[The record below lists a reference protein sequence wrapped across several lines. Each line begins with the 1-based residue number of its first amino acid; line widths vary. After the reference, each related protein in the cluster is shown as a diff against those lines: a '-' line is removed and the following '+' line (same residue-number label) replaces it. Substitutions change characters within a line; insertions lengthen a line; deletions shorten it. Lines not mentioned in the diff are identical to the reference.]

1 MNPKKISILNQLSE
15 DKQKINQEDNR
26 VSEINSISEADRFKN
41 MTRREILAAAGRYG
55 MLGLAMIP
63 VSAIISGCQTMN
75 AVTQVGAQLG
85 AASGLIS
92 SSQVQS
98 LQKVTTAATKSF
110 EDFTPEQ
117 EYYIGRTVGAI
128 ILQKYRPYTN
138 QSANQYVNI
147 LGQSISRA
155 SDRPQTYGGYHF
167 LIQDSNEINALAAPG
182 GFIFV
187 TRGLL
192 RCCRSE
198 DALAG
203 VLAHEISHVQEKHGV
218 QAIKKSRITS
228 ALTTI
233 GVEGAKNFGSSELAS
248 LTSTFEDSITDITS
262 TLINNGYS
270 RSFENSADE
279 HAVNIMR
286 RIGYDPHGLI
296 DMLKIMQTSLI
307 SGRND
312 FGQTHPKPADRIAML
327 EKSLGSFRTVQ
338 SPNVRQKRF
347 EQARRNF

>member
-1 MNPKKISILNQLSE
+1 
-15 DKQKINQEDNR
+15 
-26 VSEINSISEADRFKN
+26 
-41 MTRREILAAAGRYG
+41 

-63 VSAIISGCQTMN
+63 VSAIISGCETMN
-75 AVTQVGAQLG
+75 AVTQAGAQLG

-92 SSQVQS
+92 YSQAQS
-98 LQKVTTAATKSF
+98 IQKISTVTTKSF

-117 EYYIGRTVGAI
+117 EYYIGRTVGSV

-138 QSANQYVNI
+138 QSSNQYINM
-147 LGQSISRA
+147 LGQSLSRA

-192 RCCRSE
+192 KCCRSE

-203 VLAHEISHVQEKHGV
+203 VLAHEIAHVQEKHGI
-218 QAIKKSRITS
+218 QSIEKSRITS

-248 LTSTFEDSITDITS
+248 LTSTFESSITDITS
-262 TLINNGYS
+262 TLINSGYS
-270 RSFENSADE
+270 RSFENSADAN
-279 HAVNIMR
+279 AVKILR
-286 RIGYDPHGLI
+286 RVGYDPNGLF
-296 DMLKIMQTSLI
+296 DMLDIMKSSLVP
-307 SGRND
+307 GRND
-312 FGQTHPKPADRIAML
+312 FGETHPTPTDRIALL
-327 EKSLGSFRTVQ
+327 EKSIGSFRPVQ
-338 SPNVRQKRF
+338 SPKIRQQRF
-347 EQARRNF
+347 ERARRNFS